1 MTTQVTIASRF
12 CGPPHS
18 GNGGYCSGLAA
29 AGIEGPVEV
38 TLRRP
43 PPLDQALRVERDT
56 GVVLNDAGEVVVEAR
71 PARLALEVPPPA
83 PSFEDAEAMS
93 RRFRGFTIH
102 AFPTC
107 FVCGPVRAPGDG
119 LRIFPGG
126 SADDRLVSAPW
137 VPDRSLAGAG
147 GRIAPEF
154 LWSALDCPGYFAVAV
169 SGERAVLGRM
179 TAEVEPTIAPGE
191 RCVVVGW
198 PIARSGRKLEAG
210 TALYDA
216 GGALR
221 GRSRQTW
228 ITT

>member
-1 MTTQVTIASRF
+1 MTTHVTIAPRF

-29 AGIEGPVEV
+29 AGIDGPVEV

-43 PPLDQALRVERDT
+43 PPLDQALRLERES

-71 PARLALEVPPPA
+71 PARLALDVPPA

-107 FVCGPVRAPGDG
+107 FVCGPARAPGDG

-126 SADDRLVSAPW
+126 AVHDGFVGAPW
-137 VPDRSLAGAG
+137 VPDSSLAGPDG
-147 GRIAPEF
+147 SIGSEF
-154 LWSALDCPGYFAVAV
+154 LWAALDCPGYFAVAV
-169 SGERAVLGRM
+169 PGERALLGRM
-179 TAEVEPTIAPGE
+179 TAEVEPRVEPGE

-198 PIARSGRKLEAG
+198 RIGRSGRKLEAG

-216 GGALR
+216 GGRLR

-228 ITT
+228 ITA